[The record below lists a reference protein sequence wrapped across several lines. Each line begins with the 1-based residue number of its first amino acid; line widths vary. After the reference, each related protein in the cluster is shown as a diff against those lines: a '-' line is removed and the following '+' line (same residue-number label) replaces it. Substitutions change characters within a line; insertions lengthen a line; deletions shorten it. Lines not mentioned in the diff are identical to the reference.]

1 MVTRFAVG
9 FVAVPVFVFAWGM
22 FLQSPSRMAALTPV
36 ESVDVWHEDLG
47 SVVFSSD
54 TQEVIAKSPPEW
66 DKITWT
72 PTQLPNVKELG
83 VAVDL
88 PPTAPKRKVWVRIR
102 LPEQQ
107 EGRGRLGLLGYR
119 VIAHGPWSVW
129 VNQRLVQTN
138 LVDWTMQLN
147 VPLRVSVPLDAK
159 EVLLAVPYVEPVGY
173 AIGSMFFGPMDVVD
187 SAWAERNVWHME
199 ASRFLAVAGLLLM
212 VVSFHLAW
220 SRPQE
225 PIFWLLGLNALA
237 WSAACL
243 QYIFGISEDSMRDI
257 WFDFAVDTSTS
268 WTVVL
273 AVIFALDF
281 EGVCAPRVR
290 AGLVLYAAT
299 STVLVMP
306 LWQWEQSALLIFHY
320 FNVAAMLVGLSVL
333 AWHVVRNPRR
343 EGVLM
348 VIVLLSLLVMGIYS
362 LKTLTNYSKPDEVFL
377 YPIGIVVLYL
387 TFSYVMNRRTVAAL
401 NESEAHEST
410 LHQRLK
416 AQEAMLATQHARLQ
430 QMEVERSLAL
440 QRNSI
445 MQDLHDRVG
454 GNLTT
459 ALLQARTG
467 KLTGED
473 ALLVLQELA
482 EEVRHIAKREPSS
495 HSSLSQLLTE
505 MRRRFEPRL
514 GHAGIA
520 LEWQVDPSLYSAYVP
535 SGDQHLRALL
545 SEAIANVVKHS
556 GAAHIVVK
564 ATLLGK
570 ERVRISIE
578 DNGAGF
584 SSSSVVEGR
593 GLPGMRLRAEAM
605 SGRLAVS
612 ASEVGGTRIELEV
625 PVSMETTRQEQAISP
640 RTFS

>member
-1 MVTRFAVG
+1 MVTRFAIG
-9 FVAVPVFVFAWGM
+9 FVAVPVFVFAWWV

-47 SVVFSSD
+47 PVVFSSD

-173 AIGSMFFGPMDVVD
+173 AIGSIFFGPMDVVD

-243 QYIFGISEDSMRDI
+243 QYIFGISEDGMRDI

-306 LWQWEQSALLIFHY
+306 LWQWEQSALLTFHY

-348 VIVLLSLLVMGIYS
+348 VIVLLSLLIMGIYT

-387 TFSYVMNRRTVAAL
+387 TLSYVMNRRTVAAL

-410 LHQRLK
+410 LQQRLK

-482 EEVRHIAKREPSS
+482 EEVRHIAKSEPSA

-520 LEWQVDPSLYSAYVP
+520 LEWQVDPGLYSVYVP

-564 ATLLGK
+564 ATILGK

-584 SSSSVVEGR
+584 NSSSVVEGR
-593 GLPGMRLRAEAM
+593 GLPGMRSRAEAM

-612 ASEVGGTRIELEV
+612 ASEVEGTRIELEV
-625 PVSMETTRQEQAISP
+625 PVSMEATRQEQAISP